1 MMINLL
7 NIDFWNYQ
15 YLEPNF
21 LWTLLF
27 VPIYYVFQLINS
39 KKNSGSFKLSLDFV
53 QIKNL
58 DDNKPLILQHLL
70 SICFLVGISY
80 LIMALA
86 KPTLGETDKK
96 EDFSKGI
103 DIVLAMDISGSML
116 ATDFLPNRLE
126 AAKSVAKDFID
137 GRKEDRIG
145 LVAYEGEAYTAC
157 PATRNHDFLKNC
169 VDDLQSGWLN
179 SGTAIGTGLGTAV
192 ARLRSDSLKSK
203 VIILL
208 TDGESNRGEISPLE
222 AAELAKNKN
231 IRVYTIGVGSDQLA
245 GNGINSIFG
254 NNPLVS
260 SIDEKTLKKIAKITD
275 GEYFRAKDKN
285 SLIEIYDKIERME
298 KRRLIENTYHNEPPL
313 EPQGFIL
320 VGLFLI
326 LLSWLVNK
334 ILFEKIG

>member
-1 MMINLL
+1 MISLL

-15 YLEPNF
+15 FLAPNYLW
-21 LWTLLF
+21 LLLF
-27 VPIYYVFQLINS
+27 VPVYFIYKILFSN
-39 KKNSGSFKLSLDFV
+39 KESGTFKLSLDFV
-53 QIKNL
+53 QIKKL
-58 DDNKPLILQHLL
+58 DNNKPLLFQYLIQLT
-70 SICFLVGISY
+70 FLIGVSY
-80 LIMALA
+80 LIFALA
-86 KPTLGETDKK
+86 KPTLGETDKE
-96 EDFSKGI
+96 EDFSEGI

-157 PATRNHDFLKNC
+157 PATRNHEFLKSC

-179 SGTAIGTGLGTAV
+179 TGTAIGTGLGTAV

-231 IRVYTIGVGSDQLA
+231 IRVYTIGVGSDQLM

-254 NNPLVS
+254 NNPLIS
-260 SIDEKTLKKIAKITD
+260 SIDEKTLKKISKITN

-298 KRRLIENTYHNEPPL
+298 TRRLIENTYHNEPPL

-320 VGLFLI
+320 IGLLLI
-326 LLSWLVNK
+326 LSSWLINK